1 MLSSLSIRPLGTR
14 HSLLATPACSQGLWI
29 GHFGSSS
36 VRINPKK
43 AVGLVEA
50 LHGKPPGAPYR
61 VGWAHQQAGLPLE
74 EQRRG
79 QRVSRPLEAGT
90 VLSRNSLPSSCTLL
104 RLGWSG
110 GELEQHS
117 ERDNSAGCSLALG
130 QELLGNAEPS
140 AVGNQTTG
148 KFQLSTLLERAV
160 MWVMQKSR

>member
-1 MLSSLSIRPLGTR
+1 MLSSLSIRPLGAR

-90 VLSRNSLPSSCTLL
+90 VLSRNSLPSSCTLWDGAGESWNSTQKGIIRQVVHWHL
-104 RLGWSG
+104 ARSSLETQSLQLLAIRLQASFNYQRYW
-110 GELEQHS
+110 
-117 ERDNSAGCSLALG
+117 RG
-130 QELLGNAEPS
+130 QSCG
-140 AVGNQTTG
+140 
-148 KFQLSTLLERAV
+148 
-160 MWVMQKSR
+160 